1 MKRCCSINMFSI
13 QANATKSIATN
24 AALPRLRNHL
34 WSIPSAPPLLRQ
46 FTNIWNIPHLKNGLR
61 IIYYLLLSHFSIG
74 IILNVIVLKVPL
86 LMPVWWVCALQ
97 LLKRKP
103 QENPRSYLA
112 FQEGA
117 KGPNPFVLNMLLKNG
132 SMGSSLGEVE
142 KLSQELADVEIHC
155 KDGILHW
162 NRSLLATWSPLLRL
176 QCNWQ

>member
-61 IIYYLLLSHFSIG
+61 IIYSIIVTLLYRDHPQC
-74 IILNVIVLKVPL
+74 N
-86 LMPVWWVCALQ
+86 CALSSP
-97 LLKRKP
+97 LNASLVSL
-103 QENPRSYLA
+103 RSSTPEKKTAGESKILFGISRSSKKGRNHL
-112 FQEGA
+112 FQ
-117 KGPNPFVLNMLLKNG
+117 NMLLKNG
-132 SMGSSLGEVE
+132 SMGFSLGEVE

-155 KDGILHW
+155 KDGIIRW
-162 NRSLLATWSPLLRL
+162 NRSLLASWSPLLRL

>member
-1 MKRCCSINMFSI
+1 MFSI

-112 FQEGA
+112 FQEAA
-117 KGPNPFVLNMLLKNG
+117 KRAEPICFRICCSKMARWDPALVRLKSSHRSWPMLKSTAKMELSVG
-132 SMGSSLGEVE
+132 IGLSLQLGRP
-142 KLSQELADVEIHC
+142 C
-155 KDGILHW
+155 
-162 NRSLLATWSPLLRL
+162 
-176 QCNWQ
+176 